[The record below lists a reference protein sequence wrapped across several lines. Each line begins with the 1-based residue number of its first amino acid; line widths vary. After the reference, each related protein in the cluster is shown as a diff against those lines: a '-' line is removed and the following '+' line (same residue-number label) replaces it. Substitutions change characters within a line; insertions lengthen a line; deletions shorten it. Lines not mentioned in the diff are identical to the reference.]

1 MRFTETIVSIEDR
14 DPHKWPKSKWRCLKA
29 YSFWFQQVI
38 SRQILLLPCIAETRG
53 GNHCCNSAV
62 GKKNRG
68 NWKKGQSPPLLLE
81 VGIYGGSPE
90 LCTSPRTNA
99 GGLESHVRCCCRLSC
114 SVLPDAIT
122 SGMEV
127 GALNFAAILLV
138 HCCRRS
144 LLAIDD
150 EGRKMMK

>member
-1 MRFTETIVSIEDR
+1 MEKLRRGSKGDDSAEREAEGRLAVAGVGDLGRLAETAECERVRDR
-14 DPHKWPKSKWRCLKA
+14 DLAAALHH
-29 YSFWFQQVI
+29 
-38 SRQILLLPCIAETRG
+38 IAETRG

-90 LCTSPRTNA
+90 LFTSPRTNA
-99 GGLESHVRCCCRLSC
+99 GGLESHVRCGCWLPC

-138 HCCRRS
+138 H
-144 LLAIDD
+144 
-150 EGRKMMK
+150 